1 MENPSEESIRNP
13 DRSVL
18 SHLAFHL
25 IRWPVHQIQ
34 SFRGPGKGRVQP
46 TDIIGRKHVFR
57 HVTLIYEDPLPL
69 SALRLMASHGI
80 GIFHLQGIEIRV
92 GFQLL
97 QPFTPH
103 RNVHIIRFYGKEQGI
118 GLGFRQGR
126 CFAL

>member
-92 GFQLL
+92 CFLL
-97 QPFTPH
+97 LPPFTELYTVHLH
-103 RNVHIIRFYGKEQGI
+103 RSYGNDSGF
-118 GLGFRQGR
+118 GL
-126 CFAL
+126 

>member
-57 HVTLIYEDPLPL
+57 HIALIHEDPLPL
-69 SALRLMASHGI
+69 SALCLLASHGI
-80 GIFHLQGIEIRV
+80 GIFHLQGIELGI
-92 GFQLL
+92 GFQLF

-103 RNVHIIRFYGKEQGI
+103 RNVHIIRFYGKE
-118 GLGFRQGR
+118 
-126 CFAL
+126 